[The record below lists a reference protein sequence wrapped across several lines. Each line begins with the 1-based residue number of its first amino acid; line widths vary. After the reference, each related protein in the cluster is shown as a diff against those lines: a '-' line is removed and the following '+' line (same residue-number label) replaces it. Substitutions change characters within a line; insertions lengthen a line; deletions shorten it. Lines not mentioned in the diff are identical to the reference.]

1 MALTSAKLR
10 PSSARDVSL
19 DPSKMRATCM
29 GEVRRFAEAGDM
41 TFCLER
47 AP

>member
-1 MALTSAKLR
+1 MPALR
-10 PSSARDVSL
+10 PSSVTSSTRDVLL
-19 DPSKMRATCM
+19 DPSEMRATCM